1 MLLQIKRD
9 IACLT
14 QDHMNVAAYYTKLK
28 GLWDELGPIMTLF
41 VLVEQ
46 AIRDTD

>member
-1 MLLQIKRD
+1 MI
-9 IACLT
+9 
-14 QDHMNVAAYYTKLK
+14 VATYYIKLK

-41 VLVEQ
+41 VLVEE